1 MTNVDNTKQTI
12 MKHLHWPSHWQ
23 PVDPLRLKDW
33 EMSRT
38 IAFPSRK
45 DEDWKWLNFE
55 HLNLEDLKLEA
66 ADVQLTEAN
75 HGVYS
80 ASLAEA
86 HANNKA
92 LLEQVENKLI
102 KKDTDTFS
110 ALNAALA
117 QDGCFIHVP
126 ANSKVDDIIH
136 CKIAFNAQN
145 SAAISRMVVW
155 VEKNAYA
162 KISLEF
168 HAETQEE
175 MQAFFNFQL
184 EIKLDDGA
192 RLDLMEVQNFGEHV
206 SYVSREFA
214 QLERNAHLNWT
225 YVGLGSKVS
234 KSFITV
240 DLLGPGSE
248 TLMNGAYFSG
258 SGQLINLDTQQNH
271 LAPQAHS
278 DLLYK
283 GAAIGDGKAVWE
295 GMIFVDY
302 VAQQTDSYQSNR
314 NLILDENAE
323 VKTIPGLEINANDV
337 SCSHGATVGRLNDDE
352 LFYSQSRGI
361 PLREAE
367 KIILEGFFEDVLRKS
382 GDEALTESLL
392 AQISEK
398 FDRNH
403 A

>member
-1 MTNVDNTKQTI
+1 
-12 MKHLHWPSHWQ
+12 
-23 PVDPLRLKDW
+23 
-33 EMSRT
+33 
-38 IAFPSRK
+38 
-45 DEDWKWLNFE
+45 
-55 HLNLEDLKLEA
+55 
-66 ADVQLTEAN
+66 
-75 HGVYS
+75 
-80 ASLAEA
+80 
-86 HANNKA
+86 
-92 LLEQVENKLI
+92 
-102 KKDTDTFS
+102 
-110 ALNAALA
+110 
-117 QDGCFIHVP
+117 
-126 ANSKVDDIIH
+126 
-136 CKIAFNAQN
+136 
-145 SAAISRMVVW
+145 
-155 VEKNAYA
+155 
-162 KISLEF
+162 
-168 HAETQEE
+168 
-175 MQAFFNFQL
+175 
-184 EIKLDDGA
+184 
-192 RLDLMEVQNFGEHV
+192 
-206 SYVSREFA
+206 
-214 QLERNAHLNWT
+214 
-225 YVGLGSKVS
+225 
-234 KSFITV
+234 
-240 DLLGPGSE
+240 
-248 TLMNGAYFSG
+248 MNGAYFSG